1 MFLALETGPGQPER
15 SSPRAGGGVLA
26 LSGPR
31 AASGRLGQVRRAGEG
46 PTGRT
51 IWKQIKDARGERD
64 GEHRAHGEGG
74 KGETVQRRGDG
85 DKNRGQEPA
94 LTKTETERRR
104 SEIDKGWDSPRG
116 DRDWVGEVPDGK
128 KRVGREPEGVK
139 EHPPFGG
146 SCRPSPPL
154 CLPCSSPSSVTS
166 ESPTPALRPGAES
179 SPPVGS
185 QPRGSPSSGP
195 LSAAPS
201 GLTVRP
207 R

>member
-1 MFLALETGPGQPER
+1 M
-15 SSPRAGGGVLA
+15 
-26 LSGPR
+26 
-31 AASGRLGQVRRAGEG
+31 
-46 PTGRT
+46 
-51 IWKQIKDARGERD
+51 
-64 GEHRAHGEGG
+64 
-74 KGETVQRRGDG
+74 
-85 DKNRGQEPA
+85 
-94 LTKTETERRR
+94 
-104 SEIDKGWDSPRG
+104 
-116 DRDWVGEVPDGK
+116 
-128 KRVGREPEGVK
+128 GREPEGVK